1 MAGIRITSLVSN
13 SSAKSVRHIIE
24 QVIQGNDNPDELIK
38 YIHGRILKR
47 HGIEKTKEA
56 LKGFVLRQHQFLL
69 EQALEEF
76 DLLEKQAEQCLT
88 RMMELCQKHYSKELE
103 LLQTIPGISQI
114 SALIIITETGADMKA
129 FENSGKF
136 AGWIGLRPRNDES
149 AGKYKSTAITKGNKY
164 LRTIL
169 VQVAW
174 AASRTKDSYFKE
186 KFERLSIRKPRKKA
200 LVAISRKI
208 AVVIYNVLTKNQPYN
223 PDFLKVFKKETV
235 KKQIQYHKK
244 QLEKLEKTL
253 A

>member
-1 MAGIRITSLVSN
+1 M
-13 SSAKSVRHIIE
+13 
-24 QVIQGNDNPDELIK
+24 
-38 YIHGRILKR
+38 
-47 HGIEKTKEA
+47 
-56 LKGFVLRQHQFLL
+56 LRQHQFLL

-114 SALIIITETGADMKA
+114 SALIIIAETGADMKA
-129 FENSGKF
+129 FENSEKF
-136 AGWIGLRPRNDES
+136 TGWIGLRPRNDES

-200 LVAISRKI
+200 LIAISRKI
-208 AVVIYNVLTKNQPYN
+208 AVVIYNVLTKNQHYN
-223 PDFLKVFKKETV
+223 PDFLKVFKKRLLKNRFST
-235 KKQIQYHKK
+235 IRNS
-244 QLEKLEKTL
+244 
-253 A
+253 